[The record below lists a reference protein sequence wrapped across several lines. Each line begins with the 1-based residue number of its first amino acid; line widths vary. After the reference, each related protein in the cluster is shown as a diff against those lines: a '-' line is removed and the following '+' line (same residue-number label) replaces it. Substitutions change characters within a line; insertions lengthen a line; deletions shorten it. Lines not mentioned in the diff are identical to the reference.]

1 MYGYAIFRDKRGM
14 KESLSWWEL
23 RKAENGKKYH
33 YLAERICDDTLQ
45 EKAFYNCKSLIKISL
60 PSTLKI
66 IGDSC
71 FENSGLEEIEFNVGI
86 KRIYDSAFHSCYKL
100 EKVVLSSSVKTIGI
114 KCFAF
119 SGIKH
124 IVLNEGLEEIG
135 VESLSNCQNLET
147 VKFPSTLTFIRASWV
162 LYESSIKF
170 PLSIEECDWEK
181 IKENVLS
188 QSNNLKKALFP
199 TFEIDLNKKE
209 AIKNDLNKITLK
221 EIEDSLLFNDNVF
234 STYLKGYSTNIEFL
248 CGSMGRLEFP
258 TFLEALNN
266 IGTTYDANKNE
277 LILPDVSKEEIK
289 LYKKA
294 GKIFNKS
301 IAWIHYYRDILPNI
315 CKYTLKENDELT
327 TACVVAL
334 LMKDNYEAIEKSVP
348 SDIETKIGIEMF
360 RILREKEEVPDSL
373 YRYWLFEKA
382 AEIATKCESVHAF
395 FKNDCFWEV
404 PEYEKIYD
412 HFLFGNDYKGQLQNP
427 HKTKSTRYLERFRK
441 EDSQPQNLKENRIC
455 IC

>member
-1 MYGYAIFRDKRGM
+1 MYGYAIFRD
-14 KESLSWWEL
+14 ESGAEETLTWWEL
-23 RKAENGKKYH
+23 RKKENAQKYH
-33 YLAERICDDTLQ
+33 YHAERIYDDVLQ
-45 EKAFYNCKSLIKISL
+45 TKAFYNCNSLVKISL
-60 PSTLKI
+60 PYTVKT

-71 FENSGLEEIEFNVGI
+71 FENSGLEKIKFTEGI
-86 KRIYDSAFHSCYKL
+86 RYIYDFAFHSCWKIKEIIL
-100 EKVVLSSSVKTIGI
+100 PSTVKKIGI

-124 IVLNEGLEEIG
+124 IILNEGLEEIG
-135 VESLSNCQNLET
+135 IDSLSNCQNLEL
-147 VKFPSTLTFIRASWV
+147 VKFPSTLKFIRTSWV
-162 LYESSIKF
+162 SYESSMNF
-170 PLSIEECDWEK
+170 PFNIEENDWEK

-209 AIKNDLNKITLK
+209 SIENNLNKITLK

-248 CGSMGRLEFP
+248 CGSMSRLEFP
-258 TFLEALNN
+258 AFIEALNN

-348 SDIETKIGIEMF
+348 SDIEMKIGIEMF
-360 RILREKEEVPDSL
+360 KILCEKEEVPDSL

-382 AEIATKCESVHAF
+382 AEIATKCESIHDF
-395 FKNDCFWEV
+395 FKNDRFWKV
-404 PEYEKIYD
+404 PDFEKIYD
-412 HFLFGNDYKGQLQNP
+412 HFLFGKDYKGQLQNP

-441 EDSQPQNLKENRIC
+441 ENIHPQKFKENKIC